1 MSSPTTSETA
11 IFERI
16 VLPSQPG
23 LHEEAARSI
32 LAMQFSPEDR
42 QRMQLLADK
51 AKSGALSPDD
61 EQEVGTG
68 QRRSL
73 LGNPAI
79 EGRHLPIKDCDGRV
93 PLKWHGTDAPLAV

>member
-32 LAMQFSPEDR
+32 LAMQFSHDDR

-51 AKSGALSPDD
+51 AKLGTLSPEE
-61 EQEVGTG
+61 EQEVANYERVGHYLAILQSKARLSLKNATG
-68 QRRSL
+68 
-73 LGNPAI
+73 GNF
-79 EGRHLPIKDCDGRV
+79 
-93 PLKWHGTDAPLAV
+93 